1 MNRSRTD
8 LWKEKQLILQAESK
22 SIEDYVTK
30 LEINNYTL
38 AKQLDEALLKLKEA
52 EVDNSILEI
61 KLEMAK
67 SNG

>member
-1 MNRSRTD
+1 MNRSRAD
-8 LWKEKQLILQAESK
+8 LWKEKQLTLQAESK

-52 EVDNSILEI
+52 EVDNSILKI

>member
-1 MNRSRTD
+1 MNRSRAD

-52 EVDNSILEI
+52 EVDNSILKI

>member
-52 EVDNSILEI
+52 EVDNSILKI

>member
-1 MNRSRTD
+1 MNRSRAD
-8 LWKEKQLILQAESK
+8 LWKEKQLQLQMESK

-52 EVDNSILEI
+52 EVDNSILKI